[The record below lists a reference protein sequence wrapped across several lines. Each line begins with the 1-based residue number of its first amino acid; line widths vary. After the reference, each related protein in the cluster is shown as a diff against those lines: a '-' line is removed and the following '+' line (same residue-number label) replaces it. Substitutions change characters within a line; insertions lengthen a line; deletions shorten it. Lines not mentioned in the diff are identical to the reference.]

1 MVIESLTS
9 EEARVLG
16 TLIEKSLAT
25 PDYYPLTLNSLRT
38 ACNQKSNRDP
48 VTEYSDDIVLNALKG
63 LKLKVLVTFIPYG
76 SQGNQYKYRHFL
88 EDPRFQLSV
97 SEIAVLGV
105 LLLRGAQT
113 LNEVK
118 LRASSLHP
126 FSTLEETEAVLT
138 KLANRSEP
146 LSEQLPKRPGWK
158 EPRWK
163 DLLQPETNLETPSLS
178 THSQAN
184 APALQTNFYDAEG
197 NTNSNPLQKSQASEM
212 AELKSEMLLL
222 KQEVAELKI
231 EVEKLK
237 SDLY

>member
-1 MVIESLTS
+1 MVIEYLTS

-48 VTEYSDDIVLNALKG
+48 VTEYSDDIVVGALKG

-88 EDPRFQLSV
+88 EDPRFQLST

-126 FSTLEETEAVLT
+126 LESLETTEAILT
-138 KLANRSEP
+138 RLASKLETRPEP
-146 LSEQLPKRPGWK
+146 LVEQLPKRSGWK

-163 DLLQPETNLETPSLS
+163 DLLQPEIILETQPNL
-178 THSQAN
+178 TA
-184 APALQTNFYDAEG
+184 AQTQVH
-197 NTNSNPLQKSQASEM
+197 TPQASEIDEIKVDM
-212 AELKSEMLLL
+212 ASLKA
-222 KQEVAELKI
+222 EVAELKI
-231 EVEKLK
+231 VVENLTKQIISLFE
-237 SDLY
+237 